1 MMRRPAIAS
10 LAMFAALALV
20 PAGAHAGHTAF
31 EQVSQGATGGNATLP
46 TQFLASS
53 ADGTRVVLRTEEQLT
68 ASDTDTTFD
77 LYERAGGVT
86 THLSVGPS
94 GGNTASVL
102 PHFGGISADGR
113 RIFFETAENL
123 VPGDTDDCDPDSPG
137 PNPCTDVYE
146 GSGGT
151 TTLISTAPGANAANA
166 AKFAGASEDGL
177 RVFFQTDE
185 SLSAADTDSEID
197 LYERAGGTT
206 TLMSRGPAGGN
217 GSFTAD
223 FSGASADGARVF
235 FYTSEQLT
243 TQDTDTGP
251 DVYERVNGSTALVS
265 TGPAGGNSGAAAAFE
280 GVSRDGSRAFVSTTE
295 QLTSQD
301 TDSSWDVYERAGGAT
316 VLVSTGP
323 AGGNGSFDATF
334 KVASEGGARVLF
346 ETGEGLVSSDTDSA
360 IDVYERTGGST
371 VLLSTGP
378 AGGNGT
384 DDALFQGAS
393 SDATRVVVGTAESL
407 DASDTDSLLDLYERA
422 NGTTTLVSTAP
433 AGGNGAFEAY
443 FSGMSG
449 DGRRVFFETLEPLA
463 SDNDFLPDVYEYSNG
478 ATTRLSTGTG
488 GGNGAYIA
496 VFLGAS
502 DDGSRVFYNSAEVLA
517 DTDDD
522 TASDVYVART
532 VAAYARPK
540 GATPMLVPLV
550 IAYRDCTAPNR
561 MHGPPALGG
570 MASNPSCAPP
580 VQASDHLTVGTFD
593 ANAKAVQSTGRVEV
607 SVLVGNAS
615 TSTDEADVALRL
627 NMNDVRL
634 RGSLA
639 DYAGELKVSIGV
651 RITDRLNGSVTVD
664 PATVVEM
671 PFEFIANCVATSD
684 ANSGG
689 VCAVDTTADAVVP
702 GAITEGVRAS
712 WELDTVQVYDGG
724 SDGVAS
730 TSGNGLFAVQGIFV
744 P

>member
-1 MMRRPAIAS
+1 MMRRLAIAS
-10 LAMFAALALV
+10 LAASVALAML
-20 PAGAHAGHTAF
+20 PAGGHAGHTAF

-46 TQFLASS
+46 TQFMGAS

-68 ASDTDTTFD
+68 AGDTDTTFD

-102 PHFGGISADGR
+102 PHFGGMSSDGQR
-113 RIFFETAENL
+113 VFFEIAENL

-137 PNPCTDVYE
+137 PNPCSDVYE
-146 GSGGT
+146 SFAGS
-151 TTLISTAPGANAANA
+151 TTLVSTAPGANAGNA
-166 AKFAGASEDGL
+166 AKFAGASEDGA
-177 RVFFQTDE
+177 RVFFHTDE

-206 TLMSRGPAGGN
+206 TLMSRGPAGGT

-223 FSGASADGARVF
+223 FSGASADGARVY

-243 TQDTDTGP
+243 SQDTDSGP
-251 DVYERVNGSTALVS
+251 DVYERANGATALVS
-265 TGPAGGNSGAAAAFE
+265 TGPAGGNSGAAAVFE
-280 GVSRDGSRAFVSTTE
+280 AVTRDGSRAFVSTTE

-301 TDSSWDVYERAGGAT
+301 TDSSSDVYERAGGST

-323 AGGNGSFDATF
+323 AGGNGPADATF
-334 KVASEGGARVLF
+334 KVASEGGSRVLF
-346 ETGEGLVSSDTDSA
+346 ESADRLVSADTDA
-360 IDVYERTGGST
+360 ATDVYERWGGST
-371 VLLSTGP
+371 VLVSTGP

-384 DDALFQGAS
+384 EDALFQGAS
-393 SDATRVVVGTAESL
+393 SDAARVVFGTAESL
-407 DASDTDSLLDLYERA
+407 DAADTDSLLDLYERVD
-422 NGTTTLVSTAP
+422 GTTALVSSTP
-433 AGGNGAFEAY
+433 TGGNGAFEAY
-443 FSGMSG
+443 FSGISR
-449 DGRRVFFETLEPLA
+449 DGRRVFFETLEALV
-463 SDNDFLPDVYEYSNG
+463 SDSDLLPDVYEYSNG

-496 VFLGAS
+496 VFLGAA
-502 DDGSRVFYNSAEVLA
+502 DDGSRVFFNTAEVLA

-522 TASDVYVART
+522 TASDVYMAQT
-532 VAAYARPK
+532 AASYVRPK
-540 GATPMLVPLV
+540 GGSPLLVPLV
-550 IAYRDCTAPNR
+550 LAYRDCTAPNR
-561 MHGPPALGG
+561 VHGPPALGG
-570 MASNPSCAPP
+570 AVSNPSCAPP
-580 VQASDHLTVGTFD
+580 VQASDHLTVGTAD
-593 ANAKAVQSTGRVEV
+593 ANAKPTLSTGRVELT
-607 SVLVGNAS
+607 VLVGNPS
-615 TSTDEADVALRL
+615 TSADEADVRL
-627 NMNDVRL
+627 HFDMNDVRS

-639 DYAGELKVSIGV
+639 DYAGEVTVSIDV

-671 PFEFIANCVATSD
+671 PFPFVVNCVATSD

-702 GAITEGVRAS
+702 GAIKEGIRAG
-712 WELDTVQVYDGG
+712 WELDRVEVHDGG

-730 TSGNGLFAVQGIFV
+730 TPGNSLFAVQGVFV